1 MPEPTLS
8 RQSQL
13 AILAAG
19 LLSFIGILVETSM
32 NVTFPTLIATLH
44 VSLATV
50 QWLTTAYLLL
60 VTIVMSATAF
70 VLKRFSFRALFFFA
84 ASMSLLG
91 TLVAMLAPNF
101 ALLLLGRLL
110 QAVATGLSTPLM
122 FQLVFTRAPLN
133 KLGLY
138 TGFASIIISLAP
150 ALGPTYGGIVTSLWS
165 WRAIFVGVLPLLLIA
180 TLIGAYAIHGP
191 ALGTRG
197 QAFDG
202 LGLALLAV
210 TFGSL
215 VLTANMAGTH
225 GWLSGQFGALL
236 AGAVVL
242 ILVMAWYAR
251 HGRRRLFDYRILGNA
266 VVRQRLLQYFG
277 LQFINI
283 GLSFVLPLYV
293 QDVLGASP
301 MSAGLMML
309 PGALIGAIVAP
320 LAGRSYD
327 RIGAAPLLILSA
339 SLAGAAMALFAGF
352 TGHLTVGLIALL
364 YTLLRIGF
372 NTGFGTAVSDASLQV
387 TGPQKA
393 DQNAMF
399 SMMQQ
404 FAGSLGTS
412 LMAAVI
418 AARALHSKPM
428 AATISGS
435 RADFL
440 GLLGLAVV
448 ILLSAVVIAKRQAAN
463 NQ

>member
-1 MPEPTLS
+1 
-8 RQSQL
+8 
-13 AILAAG
+13 
-19 LLSFIGILVETSM
+19 
-32 NVTFPTLIATLH
+32 
-44 VSLATV
+44 
-50 QWLTTAYLLL
+50 
-60 VTIVMSATAF
+60 
-70 VLKRFSFRALFFFA
+70 
-84 ASMSLLG
+84 
-91 TLVAMLAPNF
+91 
-101 ALLLLGRLL
+101 
-110 QAVATGLSTPLM
+110 
-122 FQLVFTRAPLN
+122 
-133 KLGLY
+133 
-138 TGFASIIISLAP
+138 
-150 ALGPTYGGIVTSLWS
+150 
-165 WRAIFVGVLPLLLIA
+165 
-180 TLIGAYAIHGP
+180 
-191 ALGTRG
+191 
-197 QAFDG
+197 
-202 LGLALLAV
+202 
-210 TFGSL
+210 
-215 VLTANMAGTH
+215 
-225 GWLSGQFGALL
+225 
-236 AGAVVL
+236 
-242 ILVMAWYAR
+242 
-251 HGRRRLFDYRILGNA
+251 
-266 VVRQRLLQYFG
+266 
-277 LQFINI
+277 
-283 GLSFVLPLYV
+283 
-293 QDVLGASP
+293 